1 MSIFGGISAQK
12 TLKGLESTRQED
24 PDLRDLRTH
33 MRDAALAGPET
44 LVAQQL
50 NAVEKQAQ
58 PFVQSSDQFQSGLGM
73 QQDPAFTE
81 ALSRRGQKIFDRDY
95 TDLRRQL
102 QLEAPSYQQQR
113 MAAVMPAMAAKAQE
127 NINIKAQKSQ
137 NEAARQAARNAMISS
152 ITGGLGSVA
161 GAGIGLATGGGAQ
174 GAAFGAQMGRGIFQ

>member
-1 MSIFGGISAQK
+1 
-12 TLKGLESTRQED
+12 
-24 PDLRDLRTH
+24 
-33 MRDAALAGPET
+33 MRLLAGPET

-127 NINIKAQKSQ
+127 NHLILRLRSLKTKLPDKQL
-137 NEAARQAARNAMISS
+137 EM
-152 ITGGLGSVA
+152 L
-161 GAGIGLATGGGAQ
+161 
-174 GAAFGAQMGRGIFQ
+174 